1 MTKKRIRNWAHC
13 FNRVWLDS
21 MKMAKLNIETINETI
36 ESRCCAGNYCHSA
49 TNSISSHSFSVY
61 WRPASETVVTSI
73 RIPPHIIITVR
84 EQNNNTSIKKSHRR
98 IIRLVPLNTRE
109 HFKHSGDLCADHLSL
124 SFWKKKRIGTKN
136 HVRHSIGIHALLWK
150 SQHKFYWTL
159 RCKTIKIK
167 MESRKMGL
175 TTRK

>member
-124 SFWKKKRIGTKN
+124 SFWKKKKN
-136 HVRHSIGIHALLWK
+136 WNEKSRVAFNRHPRTSVKITTQILLNVAM
-150 SQHKFYWTL
+150 QNN
-159 RCKTIKIK
+159 
-167 MESRKMGL
+167 
-175 TTRK
+175 